1 VGHDLG
7 QAEIPDECT
16 HLITSYLYG
25 DPVCTKARQAGVLV
39 VRGLWVHH
47 CMKHQ
52 ELLNPHQVG
61 TDPLCFAS
69 GAASFDSKYLR
80 TQKPA
85 LWVAC
90 MLHNF
95 AVEASSSQV

>member
-1 VGHDLG
+1 MGQDLA

-25 DPVCTKARQAGVLV
+25 DPVCTKARQAGVIV

-61 TDPLCFAS
+61 NLSSVFCLSLLP
-69 GAASFDSKYLR
+69 GAAPLKMKRLYTLGDLR
-80 TQKPA
+80 FMCR
-85 LWVAC
+85 LYVARFC
-90 MLHNF
+90 L
-95 AVEASSSQV
+95 